1 MGDGE
6 STSFCARG
14 IRGGDPAGE
23 FGKFALQRQ
32 EAKVRA
38 TGNQDY
44 TDFFRAD
51 RSDVGLCGAAP
62 VDFRA
67 IRPRCDAIVAT
78 KGVAA
83 VVPAGS
89 GESYPSAD
97 A

>member
-14 IRGGDPAGE
+14 IRGGEPVGE
-23 FGKFALQRQ
+23 FGKFALQRR

-38 TGNQDY
+38 AGNQDY
-44 TDFFRAD
+44 TDFFGAN

-67 IRPRCDAIVAT
+67 IRPRCDPIVAT

-83 VVPAGS
+83 VVAAGS
-89 GESYPSAD
+89 GKSHPSAD